1 VLIFGVA
8 AVDAA
13 ASGLEARPHL
23 LILAAYLLAAVP
35 LAPLAGAA
43 ALRLALD

>member
-23 LILAAYLLAAVP
+23 MILAGYLLATLP
-35 LAPLAGAA
+35 LAPWAGAA
-43 ALRLALD
+43 ALRLALE